1 MNSPSIQFSKFPE
14 EVLSSANSFQSV
26 GSHLSNNSSYWSM
39 TVQVPTDVLEEIDKL
54 ADYALGEYSSGDSQ
68 MHPNDNDINPGIQAY
83 ARCLVYMQ
91 KIRASTSALGPPC
104 SSMMLSIYVKVLTSS
119 KSSPSIVIGVVHGVL

>member
-26 GSHLSNNSSYWSM
+26 GSHLSNNSYWSM

-54 ADYALGEYSSGDSQ
+54 ADYALGEYSSSDSQ

-91 KIRASTSALGPPC
+91 KVRIFIQL
-104 SSMMLSIYVKVLTSS
+104 LQLFVN
-119 KSSPSIVIGVVHGVL
+119 